1 MAPSRSTRIRSA
13 TVTSCIARVVGSS
26 DAPVTGRVDDVTG
39 RVVADVVEDALV
51 SGRPLEIDMNGLA
64 AGLYLVRAE
73 SAEGVAVRS
82 LTVVR

>member
-13 TVTSCIARVVGSS
+13 TVTSWIARVVVRS
-26 DAPVTGRVDDVTG
+26 DAPVTVRVYDVTG